1 MATILEAQN
10 LTKYYRHQWTFRRIP
25 TLNGLSLTI
34 DEGEIFGI
42 IGHNGAGKTTMFKLL
57 LGLLRPSGGSVTF
70 EGRPLTPEARA
81 AIGFLP
87 EHPYFYDYLTVR
99 EILDFYARLYGMRG
113 AGRQQRID
121 EVVEQVQLGP
131 KLRASLRT
139 LSKGTLQRVG
149 IAQAIMNR
157 PRLVILD
164 EPMSGLDPTGRH
176 HMREIIQSLQHAGTT
191 VIFSSHVL
199 PDAEALC
206 NRVGIIGHGRLHEV
220 LALNRNQTPEAYMM
234 AVTGVASATLET
246 LGRIANQPPQ
256 AKGGNWVLRLPSPTA
271 VRAALD
277 AIRRDNGLVESL
289 TPLQPS
295 LEERFLACTGH
306 ATDLD

>member
-1 MATILEAQN
+1 MATILIAEN
-10 LTKYYRHQWTFRRIP
+10 LTKYVRHQWTFQRIP
-25 TLNGLSLTI
+25 ILSGLNLTI
-34 DEGEIFGI
+34 EEGEIFGI
-42 IGHNGAGKTTMFKLL
+42 IGHNGAGKTTTFKLL
-57 LGLLRPSGGSVTF
+57 LGLLRPNEGHVTF
-70 EGRPLTPEARA
+70 EGQPLTPEARA

-87 EHPYFYDYLTVR
+87 EHPYFYDYLTVQ
-99 EILDFYARLYGMRG
+99 ETLDFYARLYGMSAATR
-113 AGRQQRID
+113 RQRVA
-121 EVVEQVQLGP
+121 EVIEQVQLGP
-131 KLRASLRT
+131 KRRASLRT
-139 LSKGTLQRVG
+139 LSKGTLQRLG

-164 EPMSGLDPTGRH
+164 EPMSGLDPAGRH
-176 HMREIIQSLQHAGTT
+176 HMRELIELQRQHGTT
-191 VIFSSHVL
+191 TIFSSHVL

-206 NRVGIIGHGRLHEV
+206 DRVGIIAAGRLHEV
-220 LALNRNQTPEAYMM
+220 VELTRSRAPEAYVM

-246 LGRIANQPPQ
+246 LERIANQPPQ
-256 AKGGNWVLRLPSPTA
+256 ADGGNWLLRLPSSTA

-306 ATDLD
+306 AADLD